1 LVRLSYD
8 ASDRDRR
15 LVQNCDSGAD
25 PTPDRR
31 LRTFISSTLGE
42 LAYERQA
49 ARRAVE
55 QLRLTADHVRA
66 WRPSPPAPR
75 AVTAPSRQSEV
86 FVGIYWQRYGWVA
99 PDLDITEL
107 EDEFILSDGMPRLV
121 YVNRPAPEIE
131 PRLERMLAWLPDEDS
146 ASHRPLPQPAEL
158 HHLLLDDLAVLLTE
172 RFGQGMSVECRSD

>member
-1 LVRLSYD
+1 M
-8 ASDRDRR
+8 
-15 LVQNCDSGAD
+15 
-25 PTPDRR
+25 
-31 LRTFISSTLGE
+31 
-42 LAYERQA
+42 
-49 ARRAVE
+49 
-55 QLRLTADHVRA
+55 
-66 WRPSPPAPR
+66 
-75 AVTAPSRQSEV
+75 